1 MIKITSF
8 NPFQNFLRITQEFHE
23 DKAIVRLK
31 SLSTERTT
39 EFSYEE
45 VGEIRDGF
53 YTANSQRT
61 FGFFTILFSN
71 MVLVIFCNWLTSQP
85 AWYLIPKIT
94 LISGVFLYIS
104 SYLKKWHIVIV
115 NKKGITLSYLQR
127 NNFSSNILVEEALEK
142 IKSKSKN
149 IDELTTAAPFLN
161 VRPAFKHNYFSFSNL
176 EKTVDFF
183 YEDEIIGL
191 QKGVFGE
198 EAYKVKY
205 SNLSGEVYNGK
216 ESDGLQWHIFEWG
229 FLSLSIISGLE
240 YGFGVQTGINSLY
253 FLLITGMLITAAWI
267 VSLRKQD
274 VVGFYNETGQIEYWA
289 FLNRSDKENFE
300 KIIEYVKSKIPVE
313 AVVKEQ

>member
-61 FGFFTILFSN
+61 FGFFTILVSN

-94 LISGVFLYIS
+94 LISGIFLYIS
-104 SYLKKWHIVIV
+104 SYLKKWHIIIV

-127 NNFSSNILVEEALEK
+127 NNFSSNVLVEDALEK

-149 IDELTTAAPFLN
+149 IDELTTAAPFPN
-161 VRPAFKHNYFSFSNL
+161 ARPAFKHNYFSFSNL
-176 EKTVDFF
+176 EKTADFF

-198 EAYKVKY
+198 ETYKVKY
-205 SNLSGEVYNGK
+205 NSLSGEVYNGK

-240 YGFGVQTGINSLY
+240 YGFGVQTEINPLY
-253 FLLITGMLITAAWI
+253 FLLIVGVLITAAWI
-267 VSLRKQD
+267 VSLRKRD
-274 VVGFYNETGQIEYWA
+274 VVGFYNKTGQIEYWA
-289 FLNRSDKENFE
+289 FVNRPDKENFE
-300 KIIEYVKSKIPVE
+300 KIIEFVKSKIPVE
-313 AVVKEQ
+313 AVVEEQ